1 MLVSLW
7 TNALVYVCLL
17 EKRTMKIHTGFIKF
31 RSLIRF
37 FGTTIKMS
45 PPTITALMGSHQLTL
60 CRWTEMHPGHT
71 ILALSWNTFSSLN
84 KHCGKQLWPQPIT
97 INQHNYVKNV
107 FEIWRSNGMS
117 LCAWTTAS
125 SLSSDAEMKLYK
137 VDVWEDFSEDM
148 FNNLAF
154 LNSWYAFPATDIQK

>member
-1 MLVSLW
+1 MLGSLW
-7 TNALVYVCLL
+7 TTSQSCQGTTALVYVCILKKKNNQNPHWSYQIQIITQIL
-17 EKRTMKIHTGFIKF
+17 WHYNKI
-31 RSLIRF
+31 
-37 FGTTIKMS
+37 S
-45 PPTITALMGSHQLTL
+45 PLTITGLMGSHQLTL
-60 CRWTEMHPGHT
+60 CRWTEMHPGHI

-107 FEIWRSNGMS
+107 FEIWRSNRMS
-117 LCAWTTAS
+117 LWAWTTAS

-137 VDVWEDFSEDM
+137 VDIWRDFSEDV

-154 LNSWYAFPATDIQK
+154 L